1 VAAFCWEVR
10 QLVVD
15 LHLLCK
21 QGQRNKRVGPEPTRY
36 ETGTWPVTD
45 EVAEEAIGG
54 RVYLHAARAEE
65 AYYGGT
71 IQAWR
76 AAADDPKRKSFE
88 YVVDGPFRIRCP
100 EKWGQEKAIVRR

>member
-1 VAAFCWEVR
+1 M
-10 QLVVD
+10 VVD

-21 QGQRNKRVGPEPTRY
+21 QGQRNKRIGPEPTRY

-45 EVAEEAIGG
+45 EVAEESVGG

-76 AAADDPKRKSFE
+76 HSPEDPKRKLFT
-88 YVVDGPFRIRCP
+88 YLVDGPFRIRCP
-100 EKWGQEKAIVRR
+100 EKWGQEKAIVRRED

>member
-1 VAAFCWEVR
+1 MAAGEVPQPAGVLGVW
-10 QLVVD
+10 QLAVD

-45 EVAEEAIGG
+45 EVAEEA
-54 RVYLHAARAEE
+54 
-65 AYYGGT
+65 YYGGT

-76 AAADDPKRKSFE
+76 HSPEDPKRKVFT
-88 YVVDGPFRIRCP
+88 YLVDGPFRIRCP